1 MKLILN
7 RYTPNT
13 IQIQDLVKNI
23 QQGYILIQPSSLK
36 DKFDDL
42 LIKNNFYK
50 CDILYIDDY
59 VLPEIVRVVRKL
71 SKKYNIESITTLCE
85 EDMTVAGLLND
96 YFVSRNSVSS
106 SNISFKDKYVMRS
119 YLIDIVK
126 QPYFRLITDIDDIRK
141 FFEKSTVDTAIVKPR
156 DSAGGAGVKKINRSE
171 VVEEYFEERWL
182 ENYIIEERVSMSKML
197 TCDGYSIGSNIK
209 RIFFHEY
216 EELVLDSLI
225 DGKPIVVHTH
235 SAYFSNIKFLNMVKE
250 EVKKILTH
258 LTVTDELTPFH
269 FEFFYDINSEKIVFC
284 EVGKRFGGGKIPT
297 LIQESFKINILEEYW
312 QLLFSSDSDLI
323 SSNLLLPS
331 KISTYYQAPRR
342 DGEVK
347 WVPNF
352 ENIPWITQ
360 FRCFVYKD
368 EITNAAQS
376 VVESTF
382 YCIFISETLDEYSKN
397 IRFVQEKQSKMYL
410 DNIIQQ

>member
-96 YFVSRNSVSS
+96 YFVSGNSVSS

-119 YLIDIVK
+119 FLIDIVK

-156 DSAGGAGVKKINRSE
+156 
-171 VVEEYFEERWL
+171 
-182 ENYIIEERVSMSKML
+182 
-197 TCDGYSIGSNIK
+197 
-209 RIFFHEY
+209 
-216 EELVLDSLI
+216 
-225 DGKPIVVHTH
+225 
-235 SAYFSNIKFLNMVKE
+235 
-250 EVKKILTH
+250 
-258 LTVTDELTPFH
+258 
-269 FEFFYDINSEKIVFC
+269 
-284 EVGKRFGGGKIPT
+284 
-297 LIQESFKINILEEYW
+297 
-312 QLLFSSDSDLI
+312 
-323 SSNLLLPS
+323 
-331 KISTYYQAPRR
+331 R

-360 FRCFVYKD
+360 SRCFVYKD

-376 VVESTF
+376 VAESTF
-382 YCIFISETLDEYSKN
+382 YCIFISETLEEYSKN
-397 IRFVQEKQSKMYL
+397 IRFVQEKQSKIYL
-410 DNIIQQ
+410 ENSMQQ